1 MAGQNFNCF
10 IYLIIILICSFLI
23 SFHLLSNSN
32 NNYIHI
38 PSSSSS
44 TSSSSTSSASSA
56 SLDSSSSTITTTSN
70 IITNKITN
78 SLKNITQITPL
89 INHFKFSSNNN
100 NNNNNNH
107 NNNIQR
113 KVYDFDTSFLTCEN
127 QSKCIEPHLQLAI
140 LMKIY
145 LCKHTSQGGVRF
157 FYLVRD
163 GLLLHPKVIWMENL
177 NYDEVDYLI
186 YLPNSS
192 PWPKSECGNPN
203 YANKLI
209 VLDEFDGSLNFA
221 PYASKEERL
230 KYYPIDPHT
239 KAPIWNYMFLNEVM
253 YVVKMVYL
261 LVIHILLKK
270 MYFQWFIVLH
280 QVIFNQNLINKE
292 IVKLL
297 VH

>member
-113 KVYDFDTSFLTCEN
+113 KVYDFD
-127 QSKCIEPHLQLAI
+127 
-140 LMKIY
+140 
-145 LCKHTSQGGVRF
+145 
-157 FYLVRD
+157 
-163 GLLLHPKVIWMENL
+163 
-177 NYDEVDYLI
+177 
-186 YLPNSS
+186 
-192 PWPKSECGNPN
+192 
-203 YANKLI
+203 
-209 VLDEFDGSLNFA
+209 NF
-221 PYASKEERL
+221 
-230 KYYPIDPHT
+230 
-239 KAPIWNYMFLNEVM
+239 V
-253 YVVKMVYL
+253 
-261 LVIHILLKK
+261 
-270 MYFQWFIVLH
+270 
-280 QVIFNQNLINKE
+280 
-292 IVKLL
+292 
-297 VH
+297 